1 MAFYFNHHIPQET
14 LDLIEYDSQETKP
27 SNQSNIPFMEE
38 LEIKPE
44 VDTGAVSD
52 EWFSFKKLWKY
63 TGPGN

>member
-1 MAFYFNHHIPQET
+1 